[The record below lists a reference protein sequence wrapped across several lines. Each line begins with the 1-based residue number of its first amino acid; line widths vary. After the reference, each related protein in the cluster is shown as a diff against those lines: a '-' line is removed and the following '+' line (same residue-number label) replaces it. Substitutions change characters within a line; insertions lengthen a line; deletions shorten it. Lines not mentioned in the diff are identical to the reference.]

1 MFPDAWS
8 EPGLNLLLMEEEG
21 RDTLSAIIS
30 SSYLLVE
37 NNQTKAEPSIPQAFP
52 QAYRIFFKKSTY
64 VKKKTLIK
72 KIKPNFTTA

>member
-37 NNQTKAEPSIPQAFP
+37 YNQTKAEPSIPQAFRK
-52 QAYRIFFKKSTY
+52 AYRIFLKNTN
-64 VKKKTLIK
+64 KKT
-72 KIKPNFTTA
+72 KPNIATA